1 MKLEDLQIYQLAM
14 DIGERVWEIVIEWNY
29 FARDTIGKQLVKAAD
44 SVAANISEGWGRYYY
59 KEYRQFCYYSRGS
72 LKETLTWLRKARNSG
87 LIDARIFESFR
98 KDINVTSVKL
108 NNYISSIGKQY
119 KQQLT
124 IPDSGA

>member
-59 KEYRQFCYYSRGS
+59 KENRQFCYYSRGS
-72 LKETLTWLRKARNSG
+72 LKETLTWPRKARNRG

-108 NNYISSIGKQY
+108 NNYISPIGKQY